1 MNFRAIVPDKCNE
14 GESLRIQISD
24 GTNARVAIPNGL
36 EGGDSFVF
44 RIPTD
49 QLKDSK
55 LLLEELEKQ
64 ATQNSKKQQKKQTN
78 KHQQSIPTAQVET
91 RPNSDDFTK
100 LVMASPVALADTN
113 KERKQ
118 RLFHDREINNWQDF
132 GLALT
137 VGLLV
142 GSAIVFGFLLGILH
156 ATEAIYTLHPIEKPK
171 QPVNQQRQPQS
182 GGAKLPKSGP
192 SATA

>member
-1 MNFRAIVPDKCNE
+1 MKFRAIVPDNCKE

-24 GTNARVAIPNGL
+24 GTNARVAIPRGL

-44 RIPTD
+44 SIPTD

-55 LLLEELEKQ
+55 LVQEELEKQ
-64 ATQNSKKQQKKQTN
+64 ITQNSKKLHKKET
-78 KHQQSIPTAQVET
+78 HQQQQTIPMAQVET
-91 RPNSDDFTK
+91 RQNSDDSTK
-100 LVMASPVALADTN
+100 TVMASPVALENSKT
-113 KERKQ
+113 RS
-118 RLFHDREINNWQDF
+118 FHDREITNWQDF
-132 GLALT
+132 GLALI

-156 ATEAIYTLHPIEKPK
+156 ATEAIYALHPIEKPK
-171 QPVNQQRQPQS
+171 QQVNQQRQSQS

-192 SATA
+192 SATV